1 MKQPDPM
8 DIARRLA
15 ALPTEKRREFRAR
28 LAAQGIDA
36 WRLPIAAQPAAEPAR
51 YPLSQAQRRFLAAE
65 ELSGR
70 ALYNLCSVLRFHG
83 ELDLAALE
91 RAAAQ
96 VIRRHEI
103 LRTRYIAGGDGE
115 ARQEVLPE
123 WAPALAAQ
131 PASMDGDSAAWCR
144 AEYRRQLAQRFDL
157 EGEPPLRIR
166 LFDTGDGDHWLFF
179 TIHHIAFDA
188 WSAQQLN
195 REVAECYR
203 AELAGEP
210 PRLEELPVQY
220 RDYALWQ
227 REWMESDDYRSQ
239 CEHWRGVLSDAPE
252 ALNLPLDRPRPPVA
266 DRRFSGGNL
275 SRPLDPI
282 LSERIRRA
290 AKDAGATLYIYGQTA
305 FAWLLARYSGDRDLC
320 LGTSIAN
327 RGRPELAPLIGPL
340 LNTLVLRHDLD
351 GDPEFGASLR
361 RTREV
366 TAAAFDHPDVPF
378 EQLPA
383 LIGRA
388 AGGDTEPLFRAM
400 FVQLSLPESR
410 SFQLPGAE
418 VEIVEPEQQHARF
431 DLTLRLVEL
440 ADGCLRLDLEYSD
453 ELFER
458 STAGQMLAHLQQL
471 FEQVLGNPG
480 LRLSQLRWTDAVSD
494 LVAPALAE
502 PPQLLDRRVEELA
515 RRQPDACALVSPHG
529 RYSYRELA
537 GAAAALARR
546 MRSEG
551 VGEGDRVALCL
562 RRTPVQIAATLAC
575 WRLGAAA
582 VFLDPAQPAGR
593 LGQLLEDSDCA
604 LILSTSDAVPVGWA
618 KERSDVP
625 IKAAGHAALG
635 LAPSLALA
643 RFAGAFGVQ
652 IGNPA
657 DLCPSY
663 EKSDQLADHCPV
675 MVLDHWPE
683 GGSEEEE
690 SRSRAEAPAYLLYTS
705 GSTGR
710 PKGVLA
716 SHGGLAHYA
725 AAISERLQLPAGAR
739 WGTLAT
745 VAADLGLTAV
755 VSALCSGGTLVLPDP
770 DWAFDPPALA
780 DYLAREPLDCLKIAP
795 SHLKGLLA
803 VAEPRRLLPRDT
815 LVLGGEGLESALVK
829 QLRALAPQLRIV
841 NHYGPSEA
849 TVGVCC
855 QPVDPAAQSAG
866 PYLPLGTPLPGCR
879 LLVLDGDG
887 NPVPRGAAGELV
899 IQGPQLALGYWRQP
913 ELTAAAFPP
922 ATDGGRSYRTGD
934 RVRVNARGGLEF
946 LGRLDD
952 QVKIRGYRVEPGE
965 AARWLGEQPEVAAAA
980 VLAPALERG
989 RQLVAYLQTEEKGF
1003 DLEALRARMR
1013 DQLPDY
1019 LVPAHWIP
1027 LERLPLN
1034 VNGKL
1039 DRSAL
1044 PLPGIGQ
1051 PRENR
1056 EERPLSQTEAQLAD
1070 IWRQLLPV
1078 ERLGPDDDFF
1088 LLGGDSILSLRLI
1101 ALAARAGLSL
1111 TPRQVAADGRLR
1123 AMAEDAELAGNTH
1136 IRQLRDLFREL
1147 LGRPDLG
1154 ADDDFYKAGGDS
1166 ILSLQLVARAR
1177 ELDIELTP
1185 RLLQAH
1191 PTPRALVAVLRPV
1204 ESSDELDAKGLM
1216 PGAFCGTVCERDL
1229 ADKPP
1234 GMDSPG
1240 GRLARVPQNAPGS
1253 RPASASS
1260 ITRVTR
1266 VDREQ
1271 PQPLS
1276 PTQRRLWFLQQLEP
1290 ESAAYNVCQLLAIRG
1305 ALDTQALRRAF
1316 GQLVDRHESL
1326 RCRFFEEGGQVWQRV
1341 AEQAQ
1346 FSFRDHSAEKADW
1359 CEAAGRAA
1367 ARPFD
1372 LERGPL
1378 LAVDLFQPVENDYRL
1393 LVNVHHI
1400 AVDGWSMGLLV
1411 GDFAEAYRAAAEGRE
1426 ADFPGRELEFLD
1438 LAVRQYRALDE
1449 RGAGSLLDY
1458 WRARLDGTRFD
1469 LSLPLDKPRPARW
1482 EAAGR
1487 RLERTLP
1494 PERVRE
1500 VDALARSLGVS
1511 PFTVCLVACQLL
1523 LWRYSG
1529 QADFTVGV
1537 PVAGRDDPR
1546 SQDLVGPFLNTL
1558 VHRCRLCPGQLLG
1571 DYLREVGQRH
1581 REDLEHQGLPFEQLV
1596 ESLEVERDLSRQPLF
1611 QVAFNYQVDHRGERR
1626 IQLPG
1631 LTVEPLAP
1639 ERVSAKFD
1647 LAFNLFE
1654 QRGEQ
1659 GEGSTALLLEY
1670 PTALFREETVARM
1683 AEDYIELLGRL
1694 AAATA
1699 SPLATLELPSAT
1711 QPAAG
1716 EATPQSEIE
1725 DFVVRFDAAA
1735 RRHPQRTA
1743 VISGERRLSYGEL
1756 VERADQLAHWLLARG
1771 VAPEALVAFC
1781 LPRDERLAI
1790 CLLGIQK
1797 AGAAYLPIDP
1807 AHPAERNGYI
1817 LEQATPALLLC
1828 ADQFSP
1834 LPQAGEGPGERALV
1848 GAVRPG
1854 AVRPGAA
1861 AGRDPRLAI
1870 PTITWS
1876 ELEAQLPPVGAVGR
1890 PSVGRPSAGRPY
1902 AHGRDP
1908 RPAEPHHLAYTLYTS
1923 GSTGRPKG
1931 VQISRGNFA
1940 NFLLAMERALP
1951 LEGVERFL
1959 ALTTITFDIAG
1970 LEFCLPLARGGTAV
1984 IADDH
1989 QRRDPAAL
1997 LALIRARDVQLVQ
2010 ATPATWS
2017 LLLEESVE
2025 ALSGVVALAGG
2036 EALPADMATR
2046 LARAARAAFNVY
2058 GPTET
2063 TVWSTCC
2070 PVTEK
2075 QKTAVPIGRPLLNNR
2090 CHVLDAQLNPVP
2102 PGVAGELYIAGLG
2115 LARGYA
2121 GCPGLTAERF
2131 LPDPF
2136 AGDGG
2141 RLYRTGDRARWL
2153 PDGRLEYL
2161 GRTDSQVKVRGFRVE
2176 LGEIEIALRRHPA
2189 VRQAAVAL
2197 RSGELAAYWVNR
2209 DGCHV
2214 DAGTLRAHLAI
2225 HLPECMLPA
2234 RYQTL
2239 ETLPLNSNGKVDRAA
2254 LPETGDEIT
2263 GRVAAGP
2270 LTADQQ
2276 LLAEI
2281 WREVLGVAELGADDN
2296 FFHLGGHSLS
2306 AAQVRSRLR
2315 ARGLELPLKTFFE
2328 RPVLARQ
2335 AEALADA
2342 VRTEITPVRRGGDLP
2357 LSDAQR
2363 RVWFMQQLDPA
2374 DASFNMA
2381 FAVELRGPVDN
2392 SALRNAL
2399 EQVSA
2404 RHEILRTTY
2413 HPTDGE
2419 PVQRIHDALPVDF
2432 AEIELPAG
2440 EGEAGLERRLS
2451 GEACRPFALER
2462 EAPLRVRLYRREER
2476 DFVCQF
2482 VQHHIASDAWST
2494 ALLLDEVIA
2503 CYGGEELPPL
2513 AAQYVDYAA
2522 WQQSEARRA
2531 QYGEGL
2537 SFWSRTLAGMP
2548 PQLALPFDFP
2558 RPERDDGRGDGVD
2571 FQLGGAE
2578 WRALRDFARERQVSL
2593 FMLLLA
2599 ALGLVLYRETR
2610 SRDLVIGTDVAN
2622 REPAETE
2629 SLIGFF
2635 VNLIALRLK
2644 PRPDAGFAGN
2654 LEEVRQVCLDAFAH
2668 QQVPFDRV
2676 VEAVGLPRQRN
2687 THPLLQALL
2696 VMQNTPRQ
2704 RRELPGIEVTPR
2716 PGAQHHSKFDMA
2728 LFASETEEALQ
2739 MRWVYRP
2746 SLFRRQTIE
2755 RLRDRFC
2762 GLLSQALAAPDTP
2775 LSEFDLHPGGE
2786 ESMASSAQKQRKLSK
2801 LGKLRRRPAAAAAPA
2816 AAPVESRPLRE
2827 GQAFPLLVE
2836 NRDPDLDPAA
2846 WAAANRERV
2855 EQWLGQH
2862 GGLLFRGFRLPTAVD
2877 FERFCRALYPELYG
2891 QYGDLPKKEVGE
2903 RIYRST
2909 PYPADRMILFHN
2921 ESAHQHRWPRRQWFY
2936 CELPAAVG
2944 GATPIVDCRQLYQAL
2959 PGWLRDKLQRKQ
2971 LLYIRNFDG
2980 RIDVSWQHFFKTD
2993 SREAVETICRE
3004 GGIRFHWGEGDSLHT
3019 RQRGPAVIRHPVTG
3033 ELSFFNQIQLY
3044 HSAFLDDDVR
3054 GELLAAGG
3062 EERLPRHVCYGDGE
3076 PLEPEAIALISD
3088 AYERFAVRFD
3098 WRRGD
3103 VVMLDNMLAAH
3114 ARDPFEGERRI
3125 AVAMGGLYRRDEV
3138 EAPLPDGEETW
3149 ERKIKEEVQS

>member
-1 MKQPDPM
+1 MNRPDPM

-15 ALPTEKRREFRAR
+15 ALPAEKRREFRAR

-36 WRLPIAAQPAAEPAR
+36 WRLPIATQPAVEPGR

-65 ELSGR
+65 ALSGR
-70 ALYNLCSVLRFHG
+70 ALYNLCSVLRFRG

-131 PASMDGDSAAWCR
+131 PASMDGGDSTAWCR
-144 AEYRRQLAQRFDL
+144 AEYRRQLAERFDL
-157 EGEPPLRIR
+157 EREPPLRIR
-166 LFDTGDGDHWLFF
+166 LFHTGDGEHWLFF

-227 REWMESDDYRSQ
+227 REWMDSDDYRSQ
-239 CEHWRGVLSDAPE
+239 CEHWRGALSDAPE
-252 ALNLPLDRPRPPVA
+252 VLNLPLDRPRPPVA

-275 SRPLDPI
+275 SRPLDPA

-290 AKDAGATLYIYGQTA
+290 AKDVGATLYIYGQTA
-305 FAWLLARYSGDRDLC
+305 FAWLLAGYTGDRELC

-327 RGRPELAPLIGPL
+327 RERPELAPLIGPL

-351 GDPEFGASLR
+351 GDPDFAESLK
-361 RTREV
+361 RTRQV

-418 VEIVEPEQQHARF
+418 VEIVEPEQQHVRF

-458 STAGQMLAHLQQL
+458 STAGQMLSHLQQV
-471 FEQVLGNPG
+471 FEQVLDNPG

-494 LVAPALAE
+494 LAAPALAE
-502 PPQLLDRRVEELA
+502 SPQPLDRRVEELA
-515 RRQPDACALVSPHG
+515 RRQPDACALVSPDG
-529 RYSYRELA
+529 RYSYRQLA

-546 MRSEG
+546 MRSKG

-562 RRTPVQIAATLAC
+562 RRTPLQIAATLAC
-575 WRLGAAA
+575 WRLGAVA

-593 LGQLLEDSDCA
+593 LQQLLEDSDCA
-604 LILSTSDAVPVGWA
+604 LVVQATPDLQLRGPV
-618 KERSDVP
+618 
-625 IKAAGHAALG
+625 L
-635 LAPSLALA
+635 
-643 RFAGAFGVQ
+643 
-652 IGNPA
+652 
-657 DLCPSY
+657 
-663 EKSDQLADHCPV
+663 
-675 MVLDHWPE
+675 VLDRWPKGE
-683 GGSEEEE
+683 PDEED

-725 AAISERLQLPAGAR
+725 AAISERLQLPAAAR
-739 WGTLAT
+739 QGTLAT
-745 VAADLGLTAV
+745 VAADLGLTSV
-755 VSALCSGGTLVLPDP
+755 VGALYSGGTLVLPDP

-803 VAEPRRLLPRDT
+803 VAEPRRLLPRHT
-815 LVLGGEGLESALVK
+815 LVLGGEGLEAALVK

-855 QPVDPAAQSAG
+855 QPVDPAAECAG
-866 PYLPLGTPLPGCR
+866 PYLPLGIPLPGCR
-879 LLVLDGDG
+879 LLVLDRDG
-887 NPVPRGAAGELV
+887 KPVPRGAAGELH
-899 IQGPQLALGYWRQP
+899 IRGPQLALGYWRQP

-922 ATDGGRSYRTGD
+922 AADGERGYRTGD
-934 RVRVNARGGLEF
+934 RVRVNRRGGLEF

-980 VLAPALERG
+980 VLAPELEHG
-989 RQLVAYLQTEEKGF
+989 RQLVAYLESKTGVF
-1003 DLEALRARMR
+1003 DLEALQARMR
-1013 DQLPDY
+1013 AQLPDY
-1019 LVPAHWIP
+1019 LVPAHWMP

-1034 VNGKL
+1034 ANGKL
-1039 DRSAL
+1039 DRRAL
-1044 PLPGIGQ
+1044 PLPQTAQ

-1056 EERPLSQTEAQLAD
+1056 QERPLSRIEAQLAD
-1070 IWRQLLPV
+1070 IWCQLLPV

-1101 ALAARAGLSL
+1101 ALAARTGLRL

-1123 AMAEDAELAGNTH
+1123 AMAEAVELGGNPCL
-1136 IRQLRDLFREL
+1136 RQLRDLFCEL
-1147 LGRPDLG
+1147 LRRPELSV
-1154 ADDDFYKAGGDS
+1154 DDDFYKAGGDS
-1166 ILSLQLVARAR
+1166 ILGLQLVARAR

-1191 PTPRALVAVLRPV
+1191 PTPRALAAVLRPV
-1204 ESSDELDAKGLM
+1204 EPSDELDAKG
-1216 PGAFCGTVCERDL
+1216 PAPEAVCGTVTG
-1229 ADKPP
+1229 A
-1234 GMDSPG
+1234 S
-1240 GRLARVPQNAPGS
+1240 GS
-1253 RPASASS
+1253 ATISS
-1260 ITRVTR
+1260 IPR
-1266 VDREQ
+1266 VDRRQ
-1271 PQPLS
+1271 PQPL
-1276 PTQRRLWFLQQLEP
+1276 PPAQRRLWFLQQLEP

-1316 GQLVDRHESL
+1316 GQLVERHESL

-1346 FSFRDHSAEKADW
+1346 FSFRDHSAEKVDW
-1359 CEAAGRAA
+1359 REAAARAA

-1378 LAVDLFQPVENDYRL
+1378 LAVDLFQPAEDDYRL

-1411 GDFAEAYRAAAEGRE
+1411 RDFAEAYRAASEGRE
-1426 ADFPGRELEFLD
+1426 AAFPERELEFLD
-1438 LAVRQYRALDE
+1438 LAVRQYRDLDE
-1449 RGAGSLLDY
+1449 RGTGSPLDY
-1458 WRARLDGTRFD
+1458 WRARLDGTCFD

-1529 QADFTVGV
+1529 QTDFTLGV

-1546 SQDLVGPFLNTL
+1546 SQDVVGPFLNTL
-1558 VHRCRLCPGQLLG
+1558 VHRCRLRPGQLLG

-1596 ESLEVERDLSRQPLF
+1596 ESLEVERDLSRSPLF
-1611 QVAFNYQVDHRGERR
+1611 QAAFNYQVDHRGERR
-1626 IQLPG
+1626 IRLPG

-1654 QRGEQ
+1654 QRGEG

-1699 SPLATLELPSAT
+1699 SPLAALELPSAAA

-1716 EATPQSEIE
+1716 ETTPQSEIA
-1725 DFVVRFDAAA
+1725 DFVARFDAAA
-1735 RRHPQRTA
+1735 RRHPERTA

-1756 VERADQLAHWLLARG
+1756 AQRADQLAHWLLARG
-1771 VAPEALVAFC
+1771 VAPEAPVAFC

-1817 LEQATPALLLC
+1817 LEQAAPALLLC
-1828 ADQFSP
+1828 ADEFVGFSGSWEGLGENPP
-1834 LPQAGEGPGERALV
+1834 LSSIRTL
-1848 GAVRPG
+1848 
-1854 AVRPGAA
+1854 
-1861 AGRDPRLAI
+1861 
-1870 PTITWS
+1870 TWS
-1876 ELEAQLPPVGAVGR
+1876 ELEAQLPPVGA
-1890 PSVGRPSAGRPY
+1890 

-1908 RPAEPHHLAYTLYTS
+1908 NPPVPTVVLSELEAEQSYPVGAAGRPSAAGRDPTPDQLAYTLYTS

-1984 IADDH
+1984 IAGDD

-1997 LALIRARDVQLVQ
+1997 LALIRESNVQLVQ

-2036 EALPADMATR
+2036 EALPADMAAR

-2214 DAGTLRAHLAI
+2214 DAGTLRAHLAT
-2225 HLPECMLPA
+2225 HLPEYMLPT
-2234 RYQTL
+2234 RYRTL
-2239 ETLPLNSNGKVDRAA
+2239 EALPLNSNGKVDRAA

-2281 WREVLGVAELGADDN
+2281 WREVLGVAEPGADDN

-2328 RPVLARQ
+2328 RPVLACQ
-2335 AEALADA
+2335 AEALASA
-2342 VRTEITPVRRGGDLP
+2342 GQGSGAIAPVPRDGDMP

-2363 RVWFMQQLDPA
+2363 RLWFMQQLDPA
-2374 DASFNMA
+2374 DTSFNMA
-2381 FAVELRGPVDN
+2381 FAVELRGPVDGR
-2392 SALRNAL
+2392 ALRSAQ

-2413 HPTDGE
+2413 HSADGE

-2440 EGEAGLERRLS
+2440 EGGAGLERRLAQ
-2451 GEACRPFALER
+2451 EACRPFDLER
-2462 EAPLRVRLYRREER
+2462 EAPLRVRLYRRGER

-2503 CYGGEELPPL
+2503 CYGGEALLPLPV
-2513 AAQYVDYAA
+2513 QYADYAA

-2531 QYGEGL
+2531 QCGEGL
-2537 SFWSRTLAGMP
+2537 SFWGRTLAGMP

-2571 FQLGGAE
+2571 FQLCGAE

-2599 ALGLVLYRETR
+2599 ALGLVLHRETR

-2644 PRPDAGFAGN
+2644 PRPDAGFAGY

-2755 RLRDRFC
+2755 RLRDRLC
-2762 GLLSQALAAPDTP
+2762 GLLSQVLAAPDTP

-2786 ESMASSAQKQRKLSK
+2786 ESMTSSAQKQRKLSK
-2801 LGKLRRRPAAAAAPA
+2801 LGKLRRRPAAPP
-2816 AAPVESRPLRE
+2816 APVSSRSLRE

-2836 NRDPDLDPAA
+2836 SRDPDLDPAA

-2855 EQWLGQH
+2855 EQWLGH
-2862 GGLLFRGFRLPTAVD
+2862 CGGLLFRGFRLPTPVD
-2877 FERFCRALYPELYG
+2877 FEGFCRALYPDLYG
-2891 QYGDLPKKEVGE
+2891 RYGDLPKKEVGE

-2936 CELPAAVG
+2936 CELPAPVG
-2944 GATPIVDCRQLYQAL
+2944 GATPIVDCRQLYRAL

-2993 SREAVETICRE
+2993 SREAVEAICRE
-3004 GGIRFHWGEGDSLHT
+3004 GGIQFRWGEGGSLHT

-3044 HSAFLDDDVR
+3044 HPAFLDDDVR
-3054 GELLAAGG
+3054 GELLAVGD
-3062 EERLPRHVCYGDGE
+3062 EQRLPRHVCYGDGE
-3076 PLEPEAIALISD
+3076 PLEPEVIALISEV
-3088 AYERFAVRFD
+3088 YERFAVRFD

-3125 AVAMGGLYRRDEV
+3125 AVAMGDLYRRDEV
-3138 EAPLPDGEETW
+3138 EAPRPDGEEAR
-3149 ERKIKEEVQS
+3149 EREIEEEVQS